1 MKSGSKYVL
10 AILLL
15 EFVLALAIRTYSL
28 DARPM
33 HTDEAV
39 QAVKFGQLLDSGR
52 YEFDPEHFHGPSL
65 YYFTL
70 PVAWI
75 RGQENLLQID
85 EITVRLVSVIFGS
98 ALILSLFWLRDGLGP
113 IGTVL
118 TGALMAF
125 SPALVYYSRYYIQE
139 PLLITFTSCAVACG
153 WRCYRNPKMIWALA
167 TGIFAGLMHA
177 TKESSLINLIGIGAA
192 LMFCCIT
199 TVRAHGVISV
209 NLKTRRAVRLGLSAL
224 GAAALV
230 SAAFYSSFL
239 TNLSGIADAII
250 SPFVYSLESGHEKP
264 FYYYMALLTG
274 LEGGLGILSGEVTV
288 CIFALGAAF
297 IGFRRNWLMTPTGQL
312 RRFLASYTII
322 LFIIYSLIPYKTPWL
337 VLSLLL
343 GLALLAGS
351 GLQAIFDRCPIPLM
365 RLGISTLLIITLV
378 FLLRGVYL
386 TNFRYYADAR
396 NPYAYV
402 HPNTDVLKIEDRIKG
417 LAEVSPDGPKMT
429 IKVIS
434 EEYWPLPWYLRHYE
448 NVGYWNDMPETPDA
462 SVIIVS
468 AKLQQK
474 LETRISRK
482 YQVEYRG
489 LRPGVILLIYVE
501 QKLWNRYIENLQDH
515 HDFAK

>member
-15 EFVLALAIRTYSL
+15 EFVLALGIRTYSL

-39 QAVKFGQLLDSGR
+39 QAVKFGQLLETGE
-52 YEFDPEHFHGPSL
+52 YNYNPEHFHGPTL

-75 RGQENLLQID
+75 RGQENLPQID
-85 EITVRLVSVIFGS
+85 EITVRLVSALFGS
-98 ALILSLFWLRDGLGP
+98 VLILSLFWMRDGLGP
-113 IGTVL
+113 AGTVL

-125 SPALVYYSRYYIQE
+125 SPALAYYSRYYIQE
-139 PLLITFTSCAVACG
+139 PLLVTFTSCALACG
-153 WRCYRNPKMIWALA
+153 WRSYRNPKMIWALA
-167 TGIFAGLMHA
+167 TGIFAGLMLA
-177 TKESSLINLIGIGAA
+177 TKESSLISLFAFGAA
-192 LMFCCIT
+192 LMVCWIT
-199 TVRAHGVISV
+199 ALRSRGAISF
-209 NLKTRRAVRLGLSAL
+209 NLKTPQTIRLGLTAL
-224 GAAALV
+224 ISAALI
-230 SAAFYSSFL
+230 SAVFYSSFL
-239 TNLSGIADAII
+239 TNPSGIADAII

-274 LEGGLGILSGEVTV
+274 LKGGLGILAGEGAVV
-288 CIFALGAAF
+288 LIALSAAF
-297 IGFRRNWLMTPTGQL
+297 IGFRRNWLMTPNGQL
-312 RRFLASYTII
+312 RRFLASFTLI

-351 GLQAIFDRCPIPLM
+351 GLQALYDRYPKSLA
-365 RLGISTLLIITLV
+365 RVGISTLLIIALAL
-378 FLLRGVYL
+378 LLRGVYL
-386 TNFRYYADAR
+386 TNFRFSADPR

-402 HPNTDVLKIEDRIKG
+402 HPNTDVLKIEERLNG
-417 LAEVSPDGPKMT
+417 LAEVSPNGPRLS

-448 NVGYWNDMPETPDA
+448 NSGYWNDIPEAPDA

-468 AKLQQK
+468 AKLQQN
-474 LETRISRK
+474 LETRISQK
-482 YQVEYRG
+482 YQIEYRG

-501 QKLWNRYIENLQDH
+501 QKLWDRYLKKFQDH